1 MVIFWRELRRNW
13 KSFLIW
19 ALLLIGLNGLT
30 MAFYPTVAKESEQF
44 TKILEQMPGGLRAAF
59 NLDQLNIGDILGYF
73 GTRAY
78 MLVTL
83 FGSIYVMLLA
93 AGIIAK
99 EEGERTIEFLLAK
112 PVTRNTVVTAK
123 ALCVLVYVV
132 LFNLVFALTNL
143 IFFEIVKQGAY
154 DHGTLLLLSV
164 GPLLLH
170 LTFAAA
176 GLLLSASVT
185 KGRGVLPLALGIIL
199 GTYFANILASLTASL
214 AFLKYFSPFRYID
227 AADLITNGK
236 IAGIYLGIIAITIP
250 VLVGMTYLV
259 YNRKE
264 IVV

>member
-1 MVIFWRELRRNW
+1 MIIFWRELRRNW

-19 ALLLIGLNGLT
+19 ALLLVGLNGLT

-44 TKILEQMPGGLRAAF
+44 TKILEQMPQGLRAAF

-99 EEGERTIEFLLAK
+99 EEGERAIEFLLAK

-143 IFFEIVKQGAY
+143 IFFELFKQG
-154 DHGTLLLLSV
+154 
-164 GPLLLH
+164 
-170 LTFAAA
+170 
-176 GLLLSASVT
+176 
-185 KGRGVLPLALGIIL
+185 
-199 GTYFANILASLTASL
+199 SL
-214 AFLKYFSPFRYID
+214 
-227 AADLITNGK
+227 
-236 IAGIYLGIIAITIP
+236 
-250 VLVGMTYLV
+250 
-259 YNRKE
+259 
-264 IVV
+264 